1 MQLTTLDEDPTSAE
15 FAVPV
20 KFPEHSHLPAW
31 VQYFWCILWI
41 VMLAGLP
48 AVVPL
53 ANRKM
58 PTKSQIV
65 VGVSMSVIFFGGL
78 YLFTNIILF
87 QSIHF
92 KKIRPLTIVECM
104 YFMSHVITTVCY
116 GDITPAKVRGQVFVG
131 LYVLGAMFIIS
142 MVVSD
147 VVNQLIESA
156 ERYKRKLQHARE
168 NAAEQPE

>member
-20 KFPEHSHLPAW
+20 EFPEHSHLPAW

-104 YFMSHVITTVCY
+104 YFMSQVITTVGY

-147 VVNQLIESA
+147 VINQLVESA
-156 ERYKRKLQHARE
+156 DKYKQHLRAQRTE
-168 NAAEQPE
+168 KEK